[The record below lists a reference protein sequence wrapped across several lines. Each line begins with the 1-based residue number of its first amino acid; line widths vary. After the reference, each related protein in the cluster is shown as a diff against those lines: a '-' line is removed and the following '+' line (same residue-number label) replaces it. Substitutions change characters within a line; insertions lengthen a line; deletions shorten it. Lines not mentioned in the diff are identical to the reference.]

1 MNNVYF
7 RMVAKIRTKATIDR
21 AIVVDRV
28 KVKNEL
34 VIALK
39 IWLAADPIRYR
50 KSTLVWLLYSS
61 LSWEI

>member
-7 RMVAKIRTKATIDR
+7 RMVAKIRTKATINR
-21 AIVVDRV
+21 AIVVVRV

-34 VIALK
+34 VIVFRV
-39 IWLAADPIRYR
+39 WLAADPILYR

-61 LSWEI
+61 LS